1 MNCCDDYGDCRQGRD
16 CPARKAYTGPARK
29 AYTGPAK
36 PIPTHIELI
45 TDKGERVIFLLLA
58 IFLAVFL
65 YLE

>member
-1 MNCCDDYGDCRQGRD
+1 MNCCDNNCRQGRD
-16 CPARKAYTGPARK
+16 CPARK

-45 TDKGERVIFLLLA
+45 SDKAERVIFLLLA
-58 IFLAVFL
+58 VVAAVFL